1 MNISRKVRSCQGVY
15 LGALM
20 SFLLVLWRSLKVV
33 FSGKCNL
40 DFCVD
45 VALSVLGSSRRAE
58 LEAGG
63 TELLIHHRRSSSR
76 G

>member
-1 MNISRKVRSCQGVY
+1 M
-15 LGALM
+15 A
-20 SFLLVLWRSLKVV
+20 

-63 TELLIHHRRSSSR
+63 AEQVK
-76 G
+76 

>member
-1 MNISRKVRSCQGVY
+1 M
-15 LGALM
+15 
-20 SFLLVLWRSLKVV
+20 V

-40 DFCVD
+40 GFCVD

-63 TELLIHHRRSSSR
+63 TELLIHNRRSRSR